1 MVEDKKNTT
10 KKKTLSLKIG
20 SSIKSNPIQGF
31 ESGATVVVER
41 KRVRKVVPTTNI
53 QDLPETEKK
62 ISSVISPSI
71 KESIEKVPE
80 GETKQLKKSGVI
92 LKRLSKEE
100 QKRLQEAKNEADKK
114 DVLKEIGGIINDQ
127 STKEVVDELEN
138 KAIVEDKSE
147 DKIFEFKQPLIE
159 PNQTD
164 DQQEKKKPTTGFG
177 RKNLR
182 ERKVTI
188 VTALSGMDER
198 TRSLAA
204 YKRSKQKT
212 KRNDFSKENQQK
224 IVREVNISDH
234 VTVKDLAIK
243 MAEKSGDVIKSLMKM
258 GMMATVNEI
267 LDADTAELL
276 VTEFGH
282 KFKRDNVEELQKGLI
297 SHNDDAI
304 KDSERPPIV
313 TIMGHVDHGKTS
325 LLDKLRNSNIVS
337 GESGGIT
344 QHIGAYQIEHNN
356 KKITFIDTPGHAA
369 FTEMRAR
376 GANVTD
382 IIILIVAADDGVM
395 PQTQEAIAHAK
406 SANVPIIVAINKC
419 DKPEANPKKIK
430 EQLLSEEIIVEEF
443 SGDVQCIEISAETG
457 MNFDKLL
464 ESIVLQSELAD
475 LKANNKTFAEGSV
488 IEANIDKGRG
498 VIANIIITNGC
509 LKIGDIAVAGTEFGR
524 VRAILDDQGKNL
536 KEALPSTP
544 IQMLGFGNAPLAG
557 DGFVIVDSEKKA
569 LDLIEIRKE
578 IFKTNIQ
585 PKTIKSFDTDS
596 VFDFAGDSKENVE
609 IVLKSDTRGSTEA
622 IVNQINK
629 IASNKI
635 NINVIHSGVGLI
647 NESDVALAE
656 ASNALL
662 ISFSTSVTKEAKL
675 KAKNSKINIS
685 NFSIIY
691 ELITYVSDY
700 ATGQLKPEIK
710 ENYLGKAEILKVFK
724 VSKVGS
730 VAGCLVADGVIQ
742 KGANARIL
750 RDSTSIYE
758 GTVTTLMREKN
769 EAKEVNAGTECGIGL
784 KEFNEYKEG
793 DIIEVFNIEEVS
805 QAL

>member
-10 KKKTLSLKIG
+10 KKKTLSLKLG
-20 SSIKSNPIQGF
+20 SSVKSNPIKSF
-31 ESGATVVVER
+31 ESGSTVIVER
-41 KRVRKVVPTTNI
+41 KRLRKNVIASAEKIEPEKKQSPKLDEPEKKV
-53 QDLPETEKK
+53 ETE
-62 ISSVISPSI
+62 V
-71 KESIEKVPE
+71 KEV
-80 GETKQLKKSGVI
+80 KKSGKI

-100 QKRLQEAKNEADKK
+100 QKKLQEAKNAADKE
-114 DVLKEIGGIINDQ
+114 DVLKEIGGIVNEQPQESKEEQLKATEESQEEIIKVVEEKDNKPVTTFKETELNEDQ
-127 STKEVVDELEN
+127 KD
-138 KAIVEDKSE
+138 
-147 DKIFEFKQPLIE
+147 
-159 PNQTD
+159 
-164 DQQEKKKPTTGFG
+164 KKKPSGGYG

-212 KRNDFSKENQQK
+212 KKNISNNDPQQK
-224 IVREVNISDH
+224 IIREVNIPEH
-234 VTVKDLAIK
+234 VTVKELAIK

-258 GMMATVNEI
+258 GMMATINET
-267 LDADTAELL
+267 LDADTAELI

-282 KFKRDNVEELQKGLI
+282 KFKRENVEDLEKDLI
-297 SHNDDAI
+297 SHNDNAA
-304 KDSERPPIV
+304 KDSIRPPIV

-344 QHIGAYQIEHNN
+344 QHIGAYQIKHND

-395 PQTQEAIAHAK
+395 PQTQEAISHAK

-430 EQLLSEEIIVEEF
+430 EQLLSEEIIVEEL
-443 SGDVQCIEISAETG
+443 SGDVQCVEISAETG

-475 LKANNKTFAEGSV
+475 LKANNETYAEGSV
-488 IEANIDKGRG
+488 IEANVDKGRG
-498 VIANIIITNGC
+498 VISNIIITNGC
-509 LKIGDIAVAGTEFGR
+509 LKVGDIAVAGSEYGR

-536 KEALPSTP
+536 KEALPSSP
-544 IQMLGFGNAPLAG
+544 IQMLGLGNAPLAG
-557 DGFVIVDSEKKA
+557 DSFVIVDTEKKA
-569 LDLIEIRKE
+569 LELINIRKE
-578 IFKTNIQ
+578 IYKTKTQ
-585 PKTIKSFDTDS
+585 PKSVKTFDNETA
-596 VFDFAGDSKENVE
+596 FNFASQSKELVE

-629 IASNKI
+629 ILSDKV

-647 NESDVALAE
+647 NESDVALAA

-662 ISFSTSVTKEAKL
+662 VSFNTSATKEAKI
-675 KAKNSKINIS
+675 KAKVNKTNIAD
-685 NFSIIY
+685 FSIIY

-730 VAGCLVADGVIQ
+730 VAGCMVTDGMVE

-750 RDSTSIYE
+750 RDDNSIYE
-758 GTVTTLMREKN
+758 GKIVTLMREKN
-769 EAKEVNAGTECGIGL
+769 EAKEVNTGTECGIGL

-793 DIIEVFNIEEVS
+793 DIIEVFNVEEVS
-805 QAL
+805 QTL

>member
-10 KKKTLSLKIG
+10 KKKTLSLKLG
-20 SSIKSNPIQGF
+20 SSVKSNPIKSF
-31 ESGATVVVER
+31 ESGSTVIVER
-41 KRVRKVVPTTNI
+41 KRLRKNVIASAEKI
-53 QDLPETEKK
+53 QPEKKQSPKLDEPEKKVETE
-62 ISSVISPSI
+62 V
-71 KESIEKVPE
+71 KEV
-80 GETKQLKKSGVI
+80 KKSGKI

-100 QKRLQEAKNEADKK
+100 QKKLQEAKNAADKE
-114 DVLKEIGGIINDQ
+114 DVLKEIGGIVNEQPQESKDEQLKATEESQEEIIKVVEEKDNKPVTTFKETELNEDQ
-127 STKEVVDELEN
+127 KD
-138 KAIVEDKSE
+138 
-147 DKIFEFKQPLIE
+147 
-159 PNQTD
+159 
-164 DQQEKKKPTTGFG
+164 KKKPSGGYG

-212 KRNDFSKENQQK
+212 KKNISNNDPQQK
-224 IVREVNISDH
+224 IIREVNIPEH
-234 VTVKDLAIK
+234 VTVKELAIK

-258 GMMATVNEI
+258 GMMATINET
-267 LDADTAELL
+267 LDADTAELI

-282 KFKRDNVEELQKGLI
+282 KFKRENVEDLEKDLI
-297 SHNDDAI
+297 SHNDNAA
-304 KDSERPPIV
+304 KDSIRPPIV

-344 QHIGAYQIEHNN
+344 QHIGAYQIRHND

-395 PQTQEAIAHAK
+395 PQTQEAISHAK

-430 EQLLSEEIIVEEF
+430 EQLLSEEIIVEEL
-443 SGDVQCIEISAETG
+443 SGDVQCVEISAETG

-475 LKANNKTFAEGSV
+475 LKANNQTYAEGSV
-488 IEANIDKGRG
+488 IEANVDKGRG
-498 VIANIIITNGC
+498 VISNIIITNGC
-509 LKIGDIAVAGTEFGR
+509 LKVGDIAVAGSEYGR

-536 KEALPSTP
+536 KEALPSSP
-544 IQMLGFGNAPLAG
+544 IQMLGLGNAPLAG
-557 DGFVIVDSEKKA
+557 DSFVIVDTEKKA
-569 LDLIEIRKE
+569 LELINIRKE
-578 IFKTNIQ
+578 IYKTKTQ
-585 PKTIKSFDTDS
+585 PKSVKTFDNETA
-596 VFDFAGDSKENVE
+596 FNFANQSKELVE

-629 IASNKI
+629 ILSDKV

-647 NESDVALAE
+647 NESDVALAA

-662 ISFSTSVTKEAKL
+662 VSFNTSATKEAKI
-675 KAKNSKINIS
+675 KAKVNKTNIAD
-685 NFSIIY
+685 FSIIY

-710 ENYLGKAEILKVFK
+710 ENYLCKAEILKVFK

-730 VAGCLVADGVIQ
+730 VAGCMVKDGMVE

-750 RDSTSIYE
+750 RDDNSIYE
-758 GTVTTLMREKN
+758 GKIVTLMREKN
-769 EAKEVNAGTECGIGL
+769 EAKEVNTGTECGIGL

-793 DIIEVFNIEEVS
+793 DIIEVFNVEEVS
-805 QAL
+805 QTL

>member
-10 KKKTLSLKIG
+10 KKKTLSLKLG
-20 SSIKSNPIQGF
+20 SSVKSNPIKSF
-31 ESGATVVVER
+31 ESGSTVIVER
-41 KRVRKVVPTTNI
+41 KRLRKNVIASAEKIEPEKKQSPKLDEPEKKV
-53 QDLPETEKK
+53 ETE
-62 ISSVISPSI
+62 V
-71 KESIEKVPE
+71 KEV
-80 GETKQLKKSGVI
+80 KKSGKI

-100 QKRLQEAKNEADKK
+100 QKKLQEAKNAADKE
-114 DVLKEIGGIINDQ
+114 DVLKEIGGIVNEQPQESKEEQLKATEESQEEIIRVAEEKDNKPVTTFKETELNEDQ
-127 STKEVVDELEN
+127 KD
-138 KAIVEDKSE
+138 
-147 DKIFEFKQPLIE
+147 
-159 PNQTD
+159 
-164 DQQEKKKPTTGFG
+164 KKKPSGGYG

-212 KRNDFSKENQQK
+212 KKNISNNDPQQK
-224 IVREVNISDH
+224 IIREVNIPEH
-234 VTVKDLAIK
+234 VTVKELAIK

-258 GMMATVNEI
+258 GMMATINET
-267 LDADTAELL
+267 LDADTAELI

-282 KFKRDNVEELQKGLI
+282 KFKRENVEELEKDLI
-297 SHNDDAI
+297 SHNDNAA
-304 KDSERPPIV
+304 KDSTRPPIV

-344 QHIGAYQIEHNN
+344 QHIGAYQIKHND

-395 PQTQEAIAHAK
+395 PQTQEAISHAK

-430 EQLLSEEIIVEEF
+430 EQLLSEEIIVEEL
-443 SGDVQCIEISAETG
+443 SGDVQCVEISAETG

-475 LKANNKTFAEGSV
+475 LKANNETYAEGSV
-488 IEANIDKGRG
+488 IEANVDKGRG
-498 VIANIIITNGC
+498 VISNIIITNGC
-509 LKIGDIAVAGTEFGR
+509 LKVGDIAVAGSEYGR
-524 VRAILDDQGKNL
+524 VRAILDDHGKNL
-536 KEALPSTP
+536 KEALPSSP
-544 IQMLGFGNAPLAG
+544 IQMLGLGNAPLAG
-557 DGFVIVDSEKKA
+557 DSFVIVDTEKKA
-569 LDLIEIRKE
+569 LELINIRKE
-578 IFKTNIQ
+578 IYKTKTQ
-585 PKTIKSFDTDS
+585 PKSVKTFDNETA
-596 VFDFAGDSKENVE
+596 FNFASQSKELVE

-629 IASNKI
+629 ILSDKV

-647 NESDVALAE
+647 NESDVALAA

-662 ISFSTSVTKEAKL
+662 VSFNTSATKEAKI
-675 KAKNSKINIS
+675 KAKVNKTNIAD
-685 NFSIIY
+685 FSIIY

-730 VAGCLVADGVIQ
+730 VAGCMVTDGMVE

-750 RDSTSIYE
+750 RDDNSIYE
-758 GTVTTLMREKN
+758 GKIVTLMREKN
-769 EAKEVNAGTECGIGL
+769 EAKEVNTGTECGIGL

-793 DIIEVFNIEEVS
+793 DIIEVFNVEEVS
-805 QAL
+805 QTL

>member
-10 KKKTLSLKIG
+10 KKKTLSLKLG
-20 SSIKSNPIQGF
+20 SSVKSNPIKSF
-31 ESGATVVVER
+31 ESGSTVIVER
-41 KRVRKVVPTTNI
+41 KRLRKNVIASAEKIEPEKKQSPKLDEPEKKV
-53 QDLPETEKK
+53 ETE
-62 ISSVISPSI
+62 V
-71 KESIEKVPE
+71 KEV
-80 GETKQLKKSGVI
+80 KKSGKI

-100 QKRLQEAKNEADKK
+100 QKKLQEAKNAADKE
-114 DVLKEIGGIINDQ
+114 DVLKEIGGIVNEQPQESKEEKLKATEESQEEIIKVVEEKDNKPVTTFKETELNEDQ
-127 STKEVVDELEN
+127 KD
-138 KAIVEDKSE
+138 
-147 DKIFEFKQPLIE
+147 
-159 PNQTD
+159 
-164 DQQEKKKPTTGFG
+164 KKKPSGGYG

-212 KRNDFSKENQQK
+212 KKNISNNDPQQK
-224 IVREVNISDH
+224 IIREVNIPEH
-234 VTVKDLAIK
+234 VTVKELAIK

-258 GMMATVNEI
+258 GMMATINET
-267 LDADTAELL
+267 LDADTAELI

-282 KFKRDNVEELQKGLI
+282 KFKRENVEELEKDLI
-297 SHNDDAI
+297 SHNDNAA
-304 KDSERPPIV
+304 KDSIRPPIV

-344 QHIGAYQIEHNN
+344 QHIGAYQIKHND

-395 PQTQEAIAHAK
+395 PQTQEAISHAK

-430 EQLLSEEIIVEEF
+430 EQLLSEEIIVEEL
-443 SGDVQCIEISAETG
+443 SGDVQCVEISAETG

-475 LKANNKTFAEGSV
+475 LKANNETYAEGSV
-488 IEANIDKGRG
+488 IEANVDKGRG
-498 VIANIIITNGC
+498 VISNIIITNGC
-509 LKIGDIAVAGTEFGR
+509 LKVGDIAVAGSEYGR

-536 KEALPSTP
+536 KEALPSSP
-544 IQMLGFGNAPLAG
+544 IQMLGLGNAPLAG
-557 DGFVIVDSEKKA
+557 DSFVIVDTEKKA
-569 LDLIEIRKE
+569 LELINIRKE
-578 IFKTNIQ
+578 IYKTKTQ
-585 PKTIKSFDTDS
+585 PKSVKTFDNETA
-596 VFDFAGDSKENVE
+596 FNFASQSKELVE

-629 IASNKI
+629 ILSDKV

-647 NESDVALAE
+647 NESDVALAA

-662 ISFSTSVTKEAKL
+662 VSFNTSATKEAKI
-675 KAKNSKINIS
+675 KAKVNKTNIAD
-685 NFSIIY
+685 FSIIY

-730 VAGCLVADGVIQ
+730 VAGCMVKDGMVE

-750 RDSTSIYE
+750 RDDNSIYE
-758 GTVTTLMREKN
+758 GKIVTLMREKN
-769 EAKEVNAGTECGIGL
+769 EAKEVNIGTECGIGL

-793 DIIEVFNIEEVS
+793 DIIEVFNVEEVS
-805 QAL
+805 QTL

>member
-10 KKKTLSLKIG
+10 KKKTLSLKLG
-20 SSIKSNPIQGF
+20 SSVKSNPLKSF
-31 ESGATVVVER
+31 ESGSTVIVER
-41 KRVRKVVPTTNI
+41 KRLRKNVIASAEKIEPEKNQSPKLDEPEKKV
-53 QDLPETEKK
+53 ETE
-62 ISSVISPSI
+62 V
-71 KESIEKVPE
+71 KEV
-80 GETKQLKKSGVI
+80 KKSGKI

-100 QKRLQEAKNEADKK
+100 QKKLQEAKNAADKE
-114 DVLKEIGGIINDQ
+114 DVLKEIGGIVNEQPQESKAEQSKATEESQEEIIKVVEEKDNKPVTTFKETELNEDQ
-127 STKEVVDELEN
+127 KD
-138 KAIVEDKSE
+138 
-147 DKIFEFKQPLIE
+147 
-159 PNQTD
+159 
-164 DQQEKKKPTTGFG
+164 KKKPSGGYG

-212 KRNDFSKENQQK
+212 KKNISNNDPQQK
-224 IVREVNISDH
+224 IIREVNIPEH
-234 VTVKDLAIK
+234 VTVKELAIK

-258 GMMATVNEI
+258 GMMATINET
-267 LDADTAELL
+267 LDADTAELI

-282 KFKRDNVEELQKGLI
+282 KFKRENVEELEKDLI
-297 SHNDDAI
+297 SHNDNAA
-304 KDSERPPIV
+304 KDSIRPPIV

-344 QHIGAYQIEHNN
+344 QHIGAYQIKHND

-395 PQTQEAIAHAK
+395 PQTQEAISHAK

-443 SGDVQCIEISAETG
+443 SGDVQCVEISAETG

-475 LKANNKTFAEGSV
+475 LKANNETYAEGSV
-488 IEANIDKGRG
+488 IEANVDKGRG
-498 VIANIIITNGC
+498 VISNIIITNGC
-509 LKIGDIAVAGTEFGR
+509 LKVGDIAVAGSEYGR

-536 KEALPSTP
+536 KEALPSSP
-544 IQMLGFGNAPLAG
+544 IQMLGLGNAPLAG
-557 DGFVIVDSEKKA
+557 DSFVIVDTEKKA
-569 LDLIEIRKE
+569 LELINIRKE
-578 IFKTNIQ
+578 IYKTKTQ
-585 PKTIKSFDTDS
+585 PKSVKTFDNETA
-596 VFDFAGDSKENVE
+596 FNFASQSKELVE

-629 IASNKI
+629 ILSDKV

-647 NESDVALAE
+647 NESDVALAA

-662 ISFSTSVTKEAKL
+662 VSFNTSATKEAKI
-675 KAKNSKINIS
+675 KAKVNKTNIAD
-685 NFSIIY
+685 FSIIY

-730 VAGCLVADGVIQ
+730 VAGCMVTDGMVE
-742 KGANARIL
+742 KDANARIL
-750 RDSTSIYE
+750 RDDSSIYE
-758 GTVTTLMREKN
+758 GKIVTLMREKN
-769 EAKEVNAGTECGIGL
+769 EAKEVNTGTECGIGL

-793 DIIEVFNIEEVS
+793 DIIEVFNVEEVS
-805 QAL
+805 QTL

>member
-10 KKKTLSLKIG
+10 KKKTLSLKLG
-20 SSIKSNPIQGF
+20 SSVKSNPIKSF
-31 ESGATVVVER
+31 ESGSTVIVER
-41 KRVRKVVPTTNI
+41 KRLRKNVIASAEKIELEKKQSPKLDDPEKKV
-53 QDLPETEKK
+53 ETEA
-62 ISSVISPSI
+62 
-71 KESIEKVPE
+71 KEV
-80 GETKQLKKSGVI
+80 KKSGKI

-100 QKRLQEAKNEADKK
+100 QKKLQEAKNAADKE
-114 DVLKEIGGIINDQ
+114 DVLKEIGGIVNEQPQESKEEQLKATEESQEEIIKVVEEKDNKPVTTFTETELNEDQ
-127 STKEVVDELEN
+127 KD
-138 KAIVEDKSE
+138 
-147 DKIFEFKQPLIE
+147 
-159 PNQTD
+159 
-164 DQQEKKKPTTGFG
+164 KKKPSGGYG

-212 KRNDFSKENQQK
+212 KKNISNNDPQQK
-224 IVREVNISDH
+224 IIREVNIPEH
-234 VTVKDLAIK
+234 VTVKELAIK

-258 GMMATVNEI
+258 GMMATINET
-267 LDADTAELL
+267 LDADTAELI

-282 KFKRDNVEELQKGLI
+282 KFKRENVEELEKDLI
-297 SHNDDAI
+297 SHNDNAA
-304 KDSERPPIV
+304 KDSIRPPIV

-344 QHIGAYQIEHNN
+344 QHIGAYQIKHND

-395 PQTQEAIAHAK
+395 PQTQEAISHAK

-430 EQLLSEEIIVEEF
+430 EQLLSEEIIVEEL
-443 SGDVQCIEISAETG
+443 SGDVQCVEISAETG

-475 LKANNKTFAEGSV
+475 LKANNETYAEGSV
-488 IEANIDKGRG
+488 IEANVDKGRG
-498 VIANIIITNGC
+498 VISNIIITNGC
-509 LKIGDIAVAGTEFGR
+509 LKVGDIAVAGSEYGR
-524 VRAILDDQGKNL
+524 VRAILDDHGKNL
-536 KEALPSTP
+536 KEALPSSP
-544 IQMLGFGNAPLAG
+544 IQMLGLGNAPLAG
-557 DGFVIVDSEKKA
+557 DSFVIVDTEKKA
-569 LDLIEIRKE
+569 LELINIRKE
-578 IFKTNIQ
+578 IYKTKTQ
-585 PKTIKSFDTDS
+585 PKSVKTFDNETA
-596 VFDFAGDSKENVE
+596 FNFASQSKELVE

-629 IASNKI
+629 ILSDKV

-647 NESDVALAE
+647 NESDVALAA

-662 ISFSTSVTKEAKL
+662 VSFNTSATKEAKI
-675 KAKNSKINIS
+675 KAKVNKTNIAD
-685 NFSIIY
+685 FSIIY

-730 VAGCLVADGVIQ
+730 VAGCMVTDGMVE

-750 RDSTSIYE
+750 RNDNSIYE
-758 GTVTTLMREKN
+758 GEIVTLMREKN
-769 EAKEVNAGTECGIGL
+769 EAKEVNTGTECGIGL

-793 DIIEVFNIEEVS
+793 DIIEVFNVEEVS
-805 QAL
+805 QTL

>member
-1 MVEDKKNTT
+1 M
-10 KKKTLSLKIG
+10 
-20 SSIKSNPIQGF
+20 
-31 ESGATVVVER
+31 
-41 KRVRKVVPTTNI
+41 
-53 QDLPETEKK
+53 
-62 ISSVISPSI
+62 
-71 KESIEKVPE
+71 
-80 GETKQLKKSGVI
+80 
-92 LKRLSKEE
+92 
-100 QKRLQEAKNEADKK
+100 
-114 DVLKEIGGIINDQ
+114 KEIGGIVNEQPQESKEEQLETTEESQEEIIKVVEEKDNKPVTTFKETELNEDQ
-127 STKEVVDELEN
+127 KD
-138 KAIVEDKSE
+138 
-147 DKIFEFKQPLIE
+147 
-159 PNQTD
+159 
-164 DQQEKKKPTTGFG
+164 KKKPSGGYG

-212 KRNDFSKENQQK
+212 KKNISNNDPQQK
-224 IVREVNISDH
+224 IIREVNIPEH
-234 VTVKDLAIK
+234 VTVKELAIK

-258 GMMATVNEI
+258 GMMATINET
-267 LDADTAELL
+267 LDADTAELI

-282 KFKRDNVEELQKGLI
+282 KFKRENVEELEKDLI
-297 SHNDDAI
+297 SHNDNVAKNSI
-304 KDSERPPIV
+304 RPPIV

-344 QHIGAYQIEHNN
+344 QHIGAYQIKHND

-395 PQTQEAIAHAK
+395 PQTQEAISHAK

-430 EQLLSEEIIVEEF
+430 EQLLSVEIIVEEL
-443 SGDVQCIEISAETG
+443 SGDVQCVEISAETG

-475 LKANNKTFAEGSV
+475 LKANNETYAEGSV
-488 IEANIDKGRG
+488 IEANVDKGRG
-498 VIANIIITNGC
+498 VISNIIITNGC
-509 LKIGDIAVAGTEFGR
+509 LKVGDIAVAGSEYGR
-524 VRAILDDQGKNL
+524 VRAIIDDHGKNL
-536 KEALPSTP
+536 KEALPSSP
-544 IQMLGFGNAPLAG
+544 IQMLGLGNAPLAG
-557 DGFVIVDSEKKA
+557 DSFVIVDTEKKA
-569 LDLIEIRKE
+569 LELINIRKE
-578 IFKTNIQ
+578 IYKTKTQ
-585 PKTIKSFDTDS
+585 PKSVKTFDNETA
-596 VFDFAGDSKENVE
+596 FNFASQSKELVE

-629 IASNKI
+629 ILSDKV

-647 NESDVALAE
+647 NESDVALAA

-662 ISFSTSVTKEAKL
+662 VSFNTSATKEAKI
-675 KAKNSKINIS
+675 KAKVNKTNIAD
-685 NFSIIY
+685 FSIIY

-700 ATGQLKPEIK
+700 ATGQLKQEIK

-730 VAGCLVADGVIQ
+730 VAGCMVKDGMVE

-750 RDSTSIYE
+750 RDDNSIYE
-758 GTVTTLMREKN
+758 GKIVTLMREKN
-769 EAKEVNAGTECGIGL
+769 EAKEVNTGTECGIGL

-793 DIIEVFNIEEVS
+793 DIIEVFNVEEVS
-805 QAL
+805 QTLW

>member
-10 KKKTLSLKIG
+10 KKKTLSLKLG
-20 SSIKSNPIQGF
+20 SSVKSNPIKSF
-31 ESGATVVVER
+31 ESGSTVIVER
-41 KRVRKVVPTTNI
+41 KRLRKNVIASAEKIEPEKKQSPKLDEPEKKV
-53 QDLPETEKK
+53 ETE
-62 ISSVISPSI
+62 V
-71 KESIEKVPE
+71 KEV
-80 GETKQLKKSGVI
+80 KKSGKI

-100 QKRLQEAKNEADKK
+100 QKKLQEAKNAADKE
-114 DVLKEIGGIINDQ
+114 DVLKEIGGIVNEQPQESKEEQLKATEESQEEIIKVVEEKDNKPVTTFKETELNEDQ
-127 STKEVVDELEN
+127 KD
-138 KAIVEDKSE
+138 
-147 DKIFEFKQPLIE
+147 
-159 PNQTD
+159 
-164 DQQEKKKPTTGFG
+164 KKKPSGGYG

-212 KRNDFSKENQQK
+212 KKNISNNDPQQK
-224 IVREVNISDH
+224 IIREVNIPEH
-234 VTVKDLAIK
+234 VTVKELAIK

-258 GMMATVNEI
+258 GMMATINET
-267 LDADTAELL
+267 LDADTAELI

-282 KFKRDNVEELQKGLI
+282 KFKRENVEELEKDLI
-297 SHNDDAI
+297 SHNDNAA
-304 KDSERPPIV
+304 KDSTRPPIV

-344 QHIGAYQIEHNN
+344 QHIGAYQIKHND

-395 PQTQEAIAHAK
+395 PQTQEAISHAK

-430 EQLLSEEIIVEEF
+430 EQLLSEEIIVEEL
-443 SGDVQCIEISAETG
+443 SGDVQCVEISAETG

-475 LKANNKTFAEGSV
+475 LKANNETYAEGSV
-488 IEANIDKGRG
+488 IEANVDKGRG
-498 VIANIIITNGC
+498 VISNIIITNGC
-509 LKIGDIAVAGTEFGR
+509 LKVGDIAVAGSEYGR

-536 KEALPSTP
+536 KEALPSSP
-544 IQMLGFGNAPLAG
+544 IQMLGLGNAPLAG
-557 DGFVIVDSEKKA
+557 DSFVIVDTEKKA
-569 LDLIEIRKE
+569 LELINIRKE
-578 IFKTNIQ
+578 IYKTKTQ
-585 PKTIKSFDTDS
+585 PKSVKTFDNETA
-596 VFDFAGDSKENVE
+596 FNFASQSKELVE

-629 IASNKI
+629 ILSDKV

-647 NESDVALAE
+647 NESDVALAA

-662 ISFSTSVTKEAKL
+662 VSFNTSATKEAKI
-675 KAKNSKINIS
+675 KAKVNKTNIAD
-685 NFSIIY
+685 FSIIY

-730 VAGCLVADGVIQ
+730 VAGCMVTDGMVE

-750 RDSTSIYE
+750 RDDNSIYE
-758 GTVTTLMREKN
+758 GKIVTLMREKN
-769 EAKEVNAGTECGIGL
+769 EAKEVNTGTECGIGL

-793 DIIEVFNIEEVS
+793 DIIEVFNVEEVS
-805 QAL
+805 QTL

>member
-1 MVEDKKNTT
+1 MVEDNKKTT
-10 KKKTLSLKIG
+10 KKKTLSLKLG
-20 SSIKSNPIQGF
+20 SSIKTSPAKNFDGG
-31 ESGATVVVER
+31 STVIVER
-41 KRVRKVVPTTNI
+41 KRARKNI
-53 QDLPETEKK
+53 STPIEKPIPEIKK
-62 ISSVISPSI
+62 NQVTKDIKKEEDI
-71 KESIEKVPE
+71 KEV
-80 GETKQLKKSGVI
+80 KKSGKI

-100 QKRLQEAKNEADKK
+100 QKKLKEAKNAADKE
-114 DVLKEIGGIINDQ
+114 DLLKEIGGVVNAQTEETRVEEVKIPDTNEEILEEKFEARPK
-127 STKEVVDELEN
+127 SFTSEKEAN
-138 KAIVEDKSE
+138 EDIS
-147 DKIFEFKQPLIE
+147 
-159 PNQTD
+159 
-164 DQQEKKKPTTGFG
+164 EKKKPVGNYG

-212 KRNDFSKENQQK
+212 KKNNFNAEPQQK
-224 IVREVNISDH
+224 IIREVNIPEH
-234 VTVKDLAIK
+234 VTVKELAIK

-258 GMMATVNEI
+258 GMMATINET
-267 LDADTAELL
+267 LDADTAELI

-282 KFKRDNVEELQKGLI
+282 KFKRENVEELEKDLI
-297 SHNDDAI
+297 SHNDDAT

-344 QHIGAYQIEHNN
+344 QHIGAYQINHEG

-395 PQTQEAIAHAK
+395 PQTQEAISHAK

-419 DKPEANPKKIK
+419 DKPEADPKKIK
-430 EQLLSEEIIVEEF
+430 EQLLSEEIIIEEF
-443 SGDVQCIEISAETG
+443 SGDVQCVEISAETG

-464 ESIVLQSELAD
+464 ESINLQSELAD
-475 LKANNKTFAEGSV
+475 LKANNKTYAEGSV

-498 VIANIIITNGC
+498 VISNVIITNGC
-509 LKIGDIAVAGTEFGR
+509 LKVGDIAVAGSEYGR
-524 VRAILDDQGKNL
+524 VRAIIDDQGKNL

-544 IQMLGFGNAPLAG
+544 IQMLGLGSAPLAG
-557 DGFVIVDSEKKA
+557 DSFVIVDSEKKA
-569 LDLIEIRKE
+569 LELIEIRKQR
-578 IFKTNIQ
+578 FKTKSQ
-585 PKTIKSFDTDS
+585 PKSIKSFDNETA
-596 VFDFAGDSKENVE
+596 FNFENQNKELVE
-609 IVLKSDTRGSTEA
+609 VVLKSDTRGSTEA
-622 IVNQINK
+622 IIGQINK
-629 IASNKI
+629 IVSEKV
-635 NINVIHSGVGLI
+635 NISIIHSGVGLI
-647 NESDVALAE
+647 NESDVALAA

-662 ISFSTSVTKEAKL
+662 VSFNTSATKEAKI
-675 KAKNSKINIS
+675 KAKTSKTKIE

-691 ELITYVSDY
+691 ELITYVTDY

-724 VSKVGS
+724 VSKVGA
-730 VAGCLVADGVIQ
+730 VAGCIVSDGVVE
-742 KGANARIL
+742 KGSNARVT
-750 RDSTSIYE
+750 RDGSSIYE
-758 GTVTTLMREKN
+758 GSIITLMREKN

-793 DIIEVFNIEEVS
+793 DIIEVFNVEEIS
-805 QAL
+805 QSL

>member
-10 KKKTLSLKIG
+10 KKKTLSLKLG
-20 SSIKSNPIQGF
+20 SSVKSNPIKSF
-31 ESGATVVVER
+31 ESGSTVIVER
-41 KRVRKVVPTTNI
+41 KRLRKNVIASAEKIEQEKKQSPKLDEPEKKV
-53 QDLPETEKK
+53 ETEG
-62 ISSVISPSI
+62 
-71 KESIEKVPE
+71 KEV
-80 GETKQLKKSGVI
+80 KKSGKI

-100 QKRLQEAKNEADKK
+100 QKKLQEAKNAADKE
-114 DVLKEIGGIINDQ
+114 DVLKEIGGIVNEQPQESKEEQLKATEESQEEIIKAVEEKDNKPVTTFKETELNEDQ
-127 STKEVVDELEN
+127 KD
-138 KAIVEDKSE
+138 
-147 DKIFEFKQPLIE
+147 
-159 PNQTD
+159 
-164 DQQEKKKPTTGFG
+164 KKKPSGGYG

-212 KRNDFSKENQQK
+212 KKNISNNDPQQK
-224 IVREVNISDH
+224 IIREVNIPEH
-234 VTVKDLAIK
+234 VTVKELAIK

-258 GMMATVNEI
+258 GMMATINET
-267 LDADTAELL
+267 LDADTAELI

-282 KFKRDNVEELQKGLI
+282 KFKRENVEELEKDLI
-297 SHNDDAI
+297 SHNDNAA
-304 KDSERPPIV
+304 KDSIRPPIV

-344 QHIGAYQIEHNN
+344 QHIGAYQIKHND

-395 PQTQEAIAHAK
+395 PQTQEAISHAK

-430 EQLLSEEIIVEEF
+430 EQLLSEEIIVEEL
-443 SGDVQCIEISAETG
+443 SGDVQCVEISAETG

-475 LKANNKTFAEGSV
+475 LKANNETYAEGSV
-488 IEANIDKGRG
+488 IEANVDKGRG
-498 VIANIIITNGC
+498 VISNIIITNGC
-509 LKIGDIAVAGTEFGR
+509 LKVGDIAVAGSEYGR

-536 KEALPSTP
+536 KEALPSSP
-544 IQMLGFGNAPLAG
+544 IQMLGLGNAPLAG
-557 DGFVIVDSEKKA
+557 DSFVIVDTEKKA
-569 LDLIEIRKE
+569 LELINIRKE
-578 IFKTNIQ
+578 IYKTKTQ
-585 PKTIKSFDTDS
+585 PKSVKTFDNETA
-596 VFDFAGDSKENVE
+596 FNFASQSKELVE

-629 IASNKI
+629 ILSDKV

-647 NESDVALAE
+647 NESDVALAA

-662 ISFSTSVTKEAKL
+662 VSFNTSATKEAKI
-675 KAKNSKINIS
+675 KAKVNKTNIAD
-685 NFSIIY
+685 FSIIY

-730 VAGCLVADGVIQ
+730 VAGCMVKDGMVE

-750 RDSTSIYE
+750 RDDNSIYE
-758 GTVTTLMREKN
+758 GKIVTLMREKN
-769 EAKEVNAGTECGIGL
+769 EAKDVNVGTECGIGL

-793 DIIEVFNIEEVS
+793 DIIEVFNVEEVS
-805 QAL
+805 QTL

>member
-10 KKKTLSLKIG
+10 KKKTLSLKLG
-20 SSIKSNPIQGF
+20 SSVKSNPIKSF
-31 ESGATVVVER
+31 ESGSTVIVER
-41 KRVRKVVPTTNI
+41 KRLRKNVISSAEKIEPEKKQSPKLDEPEKKV
-53 QDLPETEKK
+53 ETE
-62 ISSVISPSI
+62 V
-71 KESIEKVPE
+71 KEV
-80 GETKQLKKSGVI
+80 KKSGKI

-100 QKRLQEAKNEADKK
+100 QKKLQEAKNAADKE
-114 DVLKEIGGIINDQ
+114 DVLKEIGGIVNEQPQESREEQLKPTEESQEEIIKVVEEKDNKPV
-127 STKEVVDELEN
+127 TIFKETELN
-138 KAIVEDKSE
+138 
-147 DKIFEFKQPLIE
+147 
-159 PNQTD
+159 D
-164 DQQEKKKPTTGFG
+164 DQKDKKKPSGGYG

-212 KRNDFSKENQQK
+212 KKNISNNDPQQK
-224 IVREVNISDH
+224 IIREVNIPEH
-234 VTVKDLAIK
+234 VTVKELAIK

-258 GMMATVNEI
+258 GMMATINET
-267 LDADTAELL
+267 LDADTAELI

-282 KFKRDNVEELQKGLI
+282 KFKRENVEDLEKDLI
-297 SHNDDAI
+297 SHNDNAA
-304 KDSERPPIV
+304 KDSIRPPIV

-344 QHIGAYQIEHNN
+344 QHIGAYQIKHND

-395 PQTQEAIAHAK
+395 PQTQEAISHAK

-430 EQLLSEEIIVEEF
+430 EQLLSEEIIVEEL
-443 SGDVQCIEISAETG
+443 SGDVQCVEISAETG

-475 LKANNKTFAEGSV
+475 LKANNETYAEGSV
-488 IEANIDKGRG
+488 IEANVDKGRG
-498 VIANIIITNGC
+498 VISNIIITNGC
-509 LKIGDIAVAGTEFGR
+509 LKVGDIAVAGSEYGR

-536 KEALPSTP
+536 KEALPSSP
-544 IQMLGFGNAPLAG
+544 IQMLGLGNAPLAG
-557 DGFVIVDSEKKA
+557 DSFVIVDTEKKA
-569 LDLIEIRKE
+569 LELINIRKE
-578 IFKTNIQ
+578 IYKTKTQ
-585 PKTIKSFDTDS
+585 PKSVKTFDNETA
-596 VFDFAGDSKENVE
+596 FNFASQSKELVE

-629 IASNKI
+629 ILSDKV

-647 NESDVALAE
+647 NESDVALAA

-662 ISFSTSVTKEAKL
+662 VSFNTSATKEAKN
-675 KAKNSKINIS
+675 KAKVNKTNIAD
-685 NFSIIY
+685 FSIIY

-730 VAGCLVADGVIQ
+730 VAGCMVTDGMVE

-750 RDSTSIYE
+750 RDDNSIYE
-758 GTVTTLMREKN
+758 GKIVTLMREKN
-769 EAKEVNAGTECGIGL
+769 EAKEVNTGTECGIGL

-793 DIIEVFNIEEVS
+793 DIIEVFNVEEVS
-805 QAL
+805 QTL

>member
-10 KKKTLSLKIG
+10 KKKTLSLKLG
-20 SSIKSNPIQGF
+20 SSVKSNPIKSF
-31 ESGATVVVER
+31 ESGSTVIVER
-41 KRVRKVVPTTNI
+41 KRLRKNVIASAEKIEPEKKQSPKLDEPEKKV
-53 QDLPETEKK
+53 ETE
-62 ISSVISPSI
+62 V
-71 KESIEKVPE
+71 KEV
-80 GETKQLKKSGVI
+80 KKSGKI

-100 QKRLQEAKNEADKK
+100 QKKLQEAKNAADKE
-114 DVLKEIGGIINDQ
+114 DVLKEIGGIVNEQ
-127 STKEVVDELEN
+127 PQETKEEQLKATEESQEEIIKVVEEKDNKPVTTFKETELN
-138 KAIVEDKSE
+138 EDQK
-147 DKIFEFKQPLIE
+147 D
-159 PNQTD
+159 
-164 DQQEKKKPTTGFG
+164 KKKPSGGYG

-212 KRNDFSKENQQK
+212 KKNISNNDPQQK
-224 IVREVNISDH
+224 IIREVNIPEH
-234 VTVKDLAIK
+234 VTVKELAIK

-258 GMMATVNEI
+258 GMMATINET
-267 LDADTAELL
+267 LDADTAELI

-282 KFKRDNVEELQKGLI
+282 KFKRENVEELEKDLI
-297 SHNDDAI
+297 SHNDNAA
-304 KDSERPPIV
+304 KDSIRPPIV

-344 QHIGAYQIEHNN
+344 QHIGAYQIKHND

-395 PQTQEAIAHAK
+395 PQTQEAISHAK

-430 EQLLSEEIIVEEF
+430 EQLLSEEIIVEEL
-443 SGDVQCIEISAETG
+443 SGDVQCVEISAETG

-475 LKANNKTFAEGSV
+475 LKANNETYAEGSV
-488 IEANIDKGRG
+488 IEANVDKGRG
-498 VIANIIITNGC
+498 VISNIIITNGC
-509 LKIGDIAVAGTEFGR
+509 LKVGDIAVAGSEYGR

-536 KEALPSTP
+536 KEALPSSP
-544 IQMLGFGNAPLAG
+544 IQMLGLGNAPLAG
-557 DGFVIVDSEKKA
+557 DSFVIVDTEKKA
-569 LDLIEIRKE
+569 LELINIRKE
-578 IFKTNIQ
+578 IYKTKTQ
-585 PKTIKSFDTDS
+585 PKSVKTFDNETA
-596 VFDFAGDSKENVE
+596 FNFASQSKELVE

-629 IASNKI
+629 ILSDKV

-647 NESDVALAE
+647 NESDVALAA

-662 ISFSTSVTKEAKL
+662 VSFNTSATKEAKI
-675 KAKNSKINIS
+675 KAKVNKTNIAD
-685 NFSIIY
+685 FSIIY

-730 VAGCLVADGVIQ
+730 VAGCMVTDGMVE

-750 RDSTSIYE
+750 RDDNSIYE
-758 GTVTTLMREKN
+758 GKIVTLMREKN
-769 EAKEVNAGTECGIGL
+769 EAKEVNTGTECGIGL

-793 DIIEVFNIEEVS
+793 DIIEVFNVEEVS
-805 QAL
+805 QTL